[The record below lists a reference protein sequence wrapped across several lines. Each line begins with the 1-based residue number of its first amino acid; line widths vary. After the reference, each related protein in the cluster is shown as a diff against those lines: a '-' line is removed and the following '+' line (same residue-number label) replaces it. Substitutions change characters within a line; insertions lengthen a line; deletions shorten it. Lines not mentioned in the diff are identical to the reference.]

1 MMTENNKKLT
11 KSEKK
16 IDDFIENS
24 SEEFLF
30 MTIGEMAGILE
41 VSEATIS
48 RYARHMGY
56 RDFKEMKAEVLK
68 KHAGKGAARKLAGT
82 LVKTQGF
89 DMDGWLRQQQECLE
103 RTREGLDREEFEKGK
118 DAIKNA
124 RHIYIHGK
132 NASAA
137 MAELLFF
144 RLRRLGIPVFLI
156 PSGGSEVLEGLV
168 HATKE
173 DVVILF
179 SFSKLSEEGRMIL
192 AYEKEAG
199 YRTVA
204 FTGRAYVPPEE
215 RADINLYVYR
225 GEEDEYHSMTSVAAV
240 EEALVI
246 TLTEEMG
253 SQSAE
258 RLVRL
263 QKLKKDYKEKKV
275 R

>member
-118 DAIKNA
+118 DVIKNA

-225 GEEDEYHSMTSVAAV
+225 GEEDEYHSMTSAAAV